1 VSRPLRR
8 ALGLLLALVATAATV
23 ALSRAPYTTG
33 HGGDAL
39 LRLSWSGRPQR
50 IERCRELSDAE
61 LAERPAHMRLRLE
74 CEGRSARY
82 AVRVVVDGRTVST
95 DTVTGGGLRGDRAIH
110 MLREFRV
117 EPGSRAIGVEMS
129 RVEAIEEESDDADR
143 ETEEDLDD
151 DDEAPESGPRDRGE
165 REREERQRE
174 RQEALPARL
183 ELTRSVALAPGS
195 VVLVTYEPSRRRL
208 VLLTGS
214 GR

>member
-1 VSRPLRR
+1 MSRPLRR

-129 RVEAIEEESDDADR
+129 RVETIEEE
-143 ETEEDLDD
+143 TDD
-151 DDEAPESGPRDRGE
+151 DDDDDDDAPESGPRDRGE

-183 ELTRSVALAPGS
+183 ELTRTVALAPGS

>member
-1 VSRPLRR
+1 M
-8 ALGLLLALVATAATV
+8 ALVATAATV

-74 CEGRSARY
+74 CEGRPARY
-82 AVRVVVDGRTVST
+82 AVRVVVDGRTASL

-117 EPGSRAIGVEMS
+117 EPGSRTIAVEMH
-129 RVEAIEEESDDADR
+129 RIEAIEED
-143 ETEEDLDD
+143 TEEDEDEAAE
-151 DDEAPESGPRDRGE
+151 DDEAPESGPRDRAK
-165 REREERQRE
+165 REREERRRE

-183 ELTRSVALAPGS
+183 ELTRAVTLAPGS
-195 VVLVTYEPSRRRL
+195 VVLVTYDPSRRRL

-214 GR
+214 SRT